1 MIVRAASLRKLLE
14 LFSADDALRVS
25 LLRRDIR
32 DSISRSRREG
42 GGGDFYT
49 PFWADAKAH
58 VRGERE
64 LISATDVRIAANH
77 RRRKLYPQLR
87 DGFLQ
92 LMSDSRRLRNEPYT
106 SLPSGPRGSFG
117 IEGTQGIITVHD
129 TLHIRINGDTDR
141 IIYPYFPARPPLKP
155 ESARLG
161 RWAMMQALHPRSVE
175 EMRLIDIIRAQTFS
189 FRNADLSG
197 NESELFSAQYRALCE
212 EWHRY
217 RAEYD

>member
-25 LLRRDIR
+25 LQRRDIR
-32 DSISRSRREG
+32 DSINRSRREG

-64 LISATDVRIAANH
+64 LISATDARIAANH

-92 LMSDSRRLRNEPYT
+92 LMSDSRRLRNEPYKVC
-106 SLPSGPRGSFG
+106 PPDQ
-117 IEGTQGIITVHD
+117 EGHS
-129 TLHIRINGDTDR
+129 
-141 IIYPYFPARPPLKP
+141 ALK
-155 ESARLG
+155 
-161 RWAMMQALHPRSVE
+161 
-175 EMRLIDIIRAQTFS
+175 
-189 FRNADLSG
+189 
-197 NESELFSAQYRALCE
+197 ELKV
-212 EWHRY
+212 
-217 RAEYD
+217 